1 MPAQITVC
9 CVRFL
14 CFNGCMRQERTSPRP
29 VVGAIVVVSATAI
42 SFLLW
47 LLYVHQASA
56 QFVEQWTFLPAL
68 NALLNG
74 LSAIA
79 LCTGLYFIK
88 HGNRQA
94 HRNSMLLAFGFSSLF
109 LISYIVNHA
118 LHGDTHFPGQG
129 AVRTIYLSILASHIF
144 LSVVALPLV
153 LTTLFFSLSGRFA
166 LHRRIARFTFPI
178 WLYVSITGVIVF
190 AFLKVYAY

>member
-1 MPAQITVC
+1 MRLSGDVWSN
-9 CVRFL
+9 
-14 CFNGCMRQERTSPRP
+14 CFMEQGQTNPRA
-29 VVGAIVVVSATAI
+29 VLGAIVVTSAVAI

-47 LLYVHQASA
+47 LLYVHHASA
-56 QFVEQWTFLPAL
+56 QFAGQWTFLPAL

-79 LCTGLYFIK
+79 LCVGLYLIK
-88 HGNRQA
+88 HGYRQA
-94 HRNSMLLAFGFSSLF
+94 HRTSMLSAFGFSSLF
-109 LISYIVNHA
+109 LVSYIVNHA
-118 LHGDTHFPGQG
+118 IHGDTHFPGQG
-129 AVRTIYLSILASHIF
+129 AVRTIYFSILVSHIF

-166 LHRRIARFTFPI
+166 MHRRVARITFPI

-190 AFLKVYAY
+190 IFLKIYAY